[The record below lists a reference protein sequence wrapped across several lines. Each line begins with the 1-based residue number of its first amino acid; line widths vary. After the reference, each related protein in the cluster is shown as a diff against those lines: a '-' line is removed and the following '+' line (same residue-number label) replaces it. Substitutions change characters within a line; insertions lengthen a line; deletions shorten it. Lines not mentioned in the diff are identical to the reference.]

1 MDEWKLALAKKR
13 GGGHVGVGG
22 VCGGGGGNKEVTIL
36 FSIMGDTNGHYFYF
50 LKFYRFCAAE

>member
-1 MDEWKLALAKKR
+1 M
-13 GGGHVGVGG
+13 GV
-22 VCGGGGGNKEVTIL
+22 GGGGNKEVTIL